1 MRHNQLVLML
11 ASAIAFTSAY
21 ALAQGDPAIGKK
33 VFRFC
38 AGCHSLEPGAK
49 RVGPSLAGLF
59 GRKAGT
65 VEGFR
70 YSKALRNADVVW
82 DAETLDAWL
91 MNPQRFIPGN
101 RMPFRGIRR
110 QRIRANL
117 IEFLKDATK

>member
-1 MRHNQLVLML
+1 ML
-11 ASAIAFTSAY
+11 ASAIAFTSAS
-21 ALAQGDPAIGKK
+21 ALAQGDPEIGKK

-38 AGCHSLEPGAK
+38 AGCHSLEPGAN

-59 GRKAGT
+59 GRKAGA

-70 YSKALRNADVVW
+70 YSKALRKADVVW
-82 DAETLDAWL
+82 DADALDAWL

-101 RMPFRGIRR
+101 RMAFRGIRR